1 MRNFLERDD
10 TEGLLFVDTTNA
22 FNTLNREAAL
32 RNIQVLCPS
41 LANVVLNTYRL
52 PPSLYI
58 NGEAITSS
66 EGTTQGDPL
75 AMSMY
80 AIAILPL
87 IMELDN
93 LSKQLWFADDAAA
106 AGRLQAV
113 KQWWDMLAK
122 RGPKYGYFVNP
133 SKTWLVVKECNLES
147 TKEIFKDTG
156 IHVTTDGKVY
166 LGSFIGPDHMKDVFV
181 QGKVDSWLA
190 ELELSSIAITQP
202 HAAFCAFTH
211 GVVNKWRYLFRTTG
225 QINDS
230 LQPLEEAIRY
240 KFAAL

>member
-10 TEGLLFVDTTNA
+10 TEGLLFVDATNA

-52 PPSLYI
+52 PPSLYIYI

-93 LSKQLWFADDAAA
+93 LSKQLRFADDAAA

-113 KQWWDMLAK
+113 EQWWDMLAE

-133 SKTWLVVKECNLES
+133 SK
-147 TKEIFKDTG
+147 
-156 IHVTTDGKVY
+156 
-166 LGSFIGPDHMKDVFV
+166 LG
-181 QGKVDSWLA
+181 
-190 ELELSSIAITQP
+190 
-202 HAAFCAFTH
+202 
-211 GVVNKWRYLFRTTG
+211 
-225 QINDS
+225 
-230 LQPLEEAIRY
+230 
-240 KFAAL
+240 

>member
-1 MRNFLERDD
+1 MGKAILSVISEDIQQVASTYQLCAGQKGGCEAVVHAMRNFLERDD
-10 TEGLLFVDTTNA
+10 TEGVLFVDAT
-22 FNTLNREAAL
+22 NTLNREAAL

-80 AIAILPL
+80 TIAILPL

-106 AGRLQAV
+106 AGRLQAL
-113 KQWWDMLAK
+113 KQWWDMLAE

-133 SKTWLVVKECNLES
+133 SKTWLAVKECHLKS
-147 TKEIFKDTG
+147 AKEIFKDTG
-156 IHVTTDGKVY
+156 VHVTTMGKY
-166 LGSFIGPDHMKDVFV
+166 IWDLL
-181 QGKVDSWLA
+181 LA
-190 ELELSSIAITQP
+190 QTI
-202 HAAFCAFTH
+202 
-211 GVVNKWRYLFRTTG
+211 
-225 QINDS
+225 
-230 LQPLEEAIRY
+230 
-240 KFAAL
+240 